1 MDQNTRQ
8 KKVVLSGILAILVM
22 ACMCSPASL
31 LATITP
37 SPEVSMPET
46 ALPPTDI
53 SPTDTE
59 TPPVE
64 VVLSTTVASGVE
76 GLQPDVPWLI
86 VTTDDGLWAANM
98 DGSNLVNLAEKSY
111 LEIDLQRA
119 ISSPAHK
126 IAVLTSAQDYYHE
139 LALQVISLPGG
150 EVVKNIDLTTVN
162 TEPGTD
168 SAPGDSSLEAM
179 RAVAEQSSYSW
190 SPDGTRLAFT
200 AALDKPDADIYVYD
214 LESQDIQKVSDDAGQ
229 DYFPSW
235 SPDGKSVLYFEAEG
249 FGTGAGYAMSGIWLA
264 AADGSGA
271 KKLATP
277 TSSDEQ
283 LVGWRDNE
291 TAVLT
296 SWSPAN
302 GTNQL
307 RLYNTR
313 TKKQNILVK
322 GAVSG
327 AAVATGIEADSG
339 AVMYGSEDGLYL
351 LTPATTT
358 PQKLT
363 VEQVS
368 SYGYPAAIRWQAEG
382 RIFIVHSEG
391 GVISTFMADGS
402 QRTDPPFQTS
412 GGSLEVSSFGLIWG
426 WTNKGGENEGAWISG
441 PGLTDSQVLNGPA
454 SNPKWNIDNDLL
466 FFVGQDLYRTTFNS
480 NYSDAAVV
488 GSLTGNVIDTAWMG
502 FGEALDNKYGP

>member
-1 MDQNTRQ
+1 MDNNTRQ
-8 KKVVLSGILAILVM
+8 KKVILSVTLAILAM
-22 ACMCSPASL
+22 ACMCSPTSL
-31 LATITP
+31 LMTITP
-37 SPEVSMPET
+37 SPEVSIPET
-46 ALPPTDI
+46 VTSQPDI
-53 SPTDTE
+53 SPTDTD
-59 TPPVE
+59 TPTDVA
-64 VVLSTTVASGVE
+64 VVPTTIASSVE

-86 VTTDDGLWAANM
+86 ISTDDGLWAANM
-98 DGSNLVNLAEKSY
+98 DGSNLVKLAEKSY

-119 ISSPAHK
+119 ISSPAQK

-150 EVVKNIDLTTVN
+150 EVVKNIDLTTVD

-277 TSSDEQ
+277 TSSGEQ

-296 SWSPAN
+296 SWSPAY

-307 RLYNTR
+307 RLFNIR
-313 TKKQNILVK
+313 TQKQTVLVK

-339 AVMYGSEDGLYL
+339 AVLYGSEDGLYL
-351 LTPATTT
+351 LPPAATT
-358 PQKLT
+358 PQKLSGEK
-363 VEQVS
+363 VYI
-368 SYGYPAAIRWQAEG
+368 YGYPSAIRWQEDG
-382 RIFIVHSEG
+382 RIFIVYSEG

-402 QRTDPPFQTS
+402 QRTDPPFNSS
-412 GGSLEVSSFGLIWG
+412 GGSLDVSSFGLIWG

-441 PGLTDSQVLNGPA
+441 PGLTDSQVLSGPA
-454 SNPKWNIDNDLL
+454 SNPNWNIDNDLL

-480 NYSDAAVV
+480 YYSDAAKV

-502 FGEALDNKYGP
+502 FSEALDIKYGP